1 MAWKGSA
8 EYEARRRRDEAR
20 ELLTVYITRAGISRD
35 QRRVQ
40 GSNLRQWYETGTED
54 GYGAR
59 YNKLKA
65 HLDRLSSYIW
75 SPDSVR
81 FGVHLP
87 PATRKEWLDCAQT
100 ARDEFRMVWSNSG
113 ADLAISLALEWAL
126 VYGSSPLKIQQD
138 PQKGFVI
145 TAIDPWDFGVT
156 REDQPSLSDQDVYCH
171 WYSLSMPQFE
181 RWVQGHPR
189 AEEMITLASRR
200 ASPQAG
206 GSGFTRLVISG
217 LTGTFPNSVVTG
229 AMPGDA
235 HDGTYLLEAN
245 VVEPVVVLVDVWER
259 HAYADTLAGPFE
271 DWRVTTCLVDGSEP
285 LVRRRNPILPWMKTP
300 TGQIFPGQAPF
311 GILAPR
317 PMPNYL
323 WGRSELASLLA
334 LQQWRERHVR
344 AMDEVILR
352 QLDPAKLFIGLS
364 DYEEAGRAMSSIGG
378 SYGTGDPNV
387 KFETIKVEVGQEAFA
402 MLGQIDQM
410 FDDQSGIPPTLQGQ
424 QMPGVRSNDQLIS
437 LAGIGAGRIRHMAL
451 QLESVLSAMATLGF
465 RILQHSDD
473 QTYEST
479 RGERFILA
487 QLPAGLSLQVSA
499 HSASPIF
506 SEQTQMKALELF
518 KAGAI
523 DGEWLIELMDPPHR
537 EEMKETSRRLA
548 EGRAENQKQLMML
561 AAARIERKASRLGP
575 GRPVGS

>member
-1 MAWKGSA
+1 
-8 EYEARRRRDEAR
+8 
-20 ELLTVYITRAGISRD
+20 
-35 QRRVQ
+35 
-40 GSNLRQWYETGTED
+40 
-54 GYGAR
+54 
-59 YNKLKA
+59 
-65 HLDRLSSYIW
+65 
-75 SPDSVR
+75 
-81 FGVHLP
+81 
-87 PATRKEWLDCAQT
+87 
-100 ARDEFRMVWSNSG
+100 
-113 ADLAISLALEWAL
+113 
-126 VYGSSPLKIQQD
+126 
-138 PQKGFVI
+138 
-145 TAIDPWDFGVT
+145 
-156 REDQPSLSDQDVYCH
+156 
-171 WYSLSMPQFE
+171 
-181 RWVQGHPR
+181 
-189 AEEMITLASRR
+189 
-200 ASPQAG
+200 
-206 GSGFTRLVISG
+206 
-217 LTGTFPNSVVTG
+217 
-229 AMPGDA
+229 
-235 HDGTYLLEAN
+235 
-245 VVEPVVVLVDVWER
+245 
-259 HAYADTLAGPFE
+259 
-271 DWRVTTCLVDGSEP
+271 
-285 LVRRRNPILPWMKTP
+285 MKTP

-451 QLESVLSAMATLGF
+451 QLESVLSDMATLGF

>member
-1 MAWKGSA
+1 MAPKLS
-8 EYEARRRRDEAR
+8 EYEVRRRKDEAR
-20 ELLTVYITRAGISRD
+20 ELLSVYINRAGISRD
-35 QRRVQ
+35 QRRIQ
-40 GSNLRQWYETGTED
+40 GSNLRQWYESGTED
-54 GYGAR
+54 GYSAR
-59 YNKLKA
+59 YNKLRA

-87 PATRKEWLDCAQT
+87 PASRKDWLDAAQT
-100 ARDEFRMVWSNSG
+100 ARDEFRQVWANSG
-113 ADLAISLALEWAL
+113 ADLSVSLALEWAL
-126 VYGSSPLKIQQD
+126 VYGAMPLKIQQD

-145 TAIDPWDFGVT
+145 SPIDPWDFGVT
-156 REDQPSLSDQDVYCH
+156 REDQPSLNDQDVYCH
-171 WYSLSMPQFE
+171 WYTLSMPQFE

-189 AEEMITLASRR
+189 EEALIMQASRL

-206 GSGFTRLVISG
+206 GTGFTRLVISG

-235 HDGTYLLEAN
+235 NDGTYLLEAH
-245 VVEPVVVLVDVWER
+245 VIEPVVSLCDIWER
-259 HAYADTLAGPFE
+259 HGFHDQYSGAYE
-271 DWRVTTCLVDGSEP
+271 DWRVTTVLTDGCEP

-323 WGRSELASLLA
+323 WGRSELAALLL
-334 LQQWRERHVR
+334 LQQWRERQVR
-344 AMDEVILR
+344 AMDEIIQR
-352 QLDPAKLFIGLS
+352 QLDPSKLFIGLS
-364 DYEEAGRAMSSIGG
+364 DYEEAGRAMSTVGG

-424 QMPGVRSNDQLIS
+424 QAPGVRSNDQLIS

-451 QLESVLSAMATLGF
+451 QLESVLSDMATLGF
-465 RILQHSDD
+465 RILQHGDD
-473 QTYEST
+473 QTYESPQ
-479 RGERFILA
+479 GQRFILA
-487 QLPAGLSLQVSA
+487 QLPAGLTLQVSA
-499 HSASPIF
+499 HSSSPIF

-523 DGEWLIELMDPPHR
+523 DGEWLIELLDPPHR

-548 EGRAENQKQLMML
+548 DARAQNQQQLMQL
-561 AAARIERKASRLGP
+561 AAARIERKANRLGP

>member
-1 MAWKGSA
+1 MAPKSSV
-8 EYEARRRRDEAR
+8 YETRRRIDEAR
-20 ELLTVYITRAGISRD
+20 ELLHVYITRAGISRE
-35 QRRVQ
+35 QRRIQ
-40 GSNLRQWYETGTED
+40 GSNLRQWYEAGTED
-54 GYGAR
+54 GYSAR
-59 YNKLKA
+59 YNKLRA

-87 PATRKEWLDCAQT
+87 PATRKDWLDPAQT
-100 ARDEFRMVWSNSG
+100 ARDEFRQVWANSG
-113 ADLAISLALEWAL
+113 ADLSVSLALEWAL
-126 VYGSSPLKIQQD
+126 VYGASPLKIQQD

-156 REDQPSLSDQDVYCH
+156 REDQPSLTDQDIYCH

-189 AEEMITLASRR
+189 DEEMIQKASRL
-200 ASPQAG
+200 AYPHAG
-206 GSGFTRLVISG
+206 GSGYTRLVISG
-217 LTGTFPNSVVTG
+217 LTGPFPNSVVSG
-229 AMPGDA
+229 AMPGDVN
-235 HDGTYLLEAN
+235 DSTYLLEAN
-245 VVEPVVVLVDVWER
+245 VIEPVVLLCDVWER
-259 HAYADTLAGPFE
+259 RAYHDSIAGPYE
-271 DWRVTTCLVDGSEP
+271 DWRVTTVLTDGTEP

-300 TGQIFPGQAPF
+300 TGQVFPGQAPF
-311 GILAPR
+311 GMLTPR

-323 WGRSELASLLA
+323 WGRSELASLLM

-344 AMDEVILR
+344 SMDEVVQR
-352 QLDPAKLFIGLS
+352 QLDPSKLFIGLS
-364 DYEEAGRAMSSIGG
+364 DFEEAGRALSNIGG

-402 MLGQIDQM
+402 MIGQIDAM

-424 QMPGVRSNDQLIS
+424 QAPGVRSNDQLIS
-437 LAGIGAGRIRHMAL
+437 MAGIGAGRIRHMAL
-451 QLESVLSAMATLGF
+451 QLESVLSHMATLGF
-465 RILQHSDD
+465 RILQHADD
-473 QTYEST
+473 QTYESPQ
-479 RGERFILA
+479 GQRFILA
-487 QLPAGLSLQVSA
+487 QLPAGLTLQVSA
-499 HSASPIF
+499 HSSSPIF

-548 EGRAENQKQLMML
+548 EGRAQNQQQLMQL
-561 AAARIERKASRLGP
+561 AAARIERKANRLGP